1 MADERTPDDIER
13 DLALVRQRLADN
25 ISELITEVHP
35 RVVVHRTVEETKRQ
49 ANQLLE
55 DGIRRVRK
63 TYGQVKRIFKD
74 EAGWRVTPVAIAGA
88 ATVVFVAA
96 IVLAK
101 KK

>member
-25 ISELITEVHP
+25 ISELITQVHP
-35 RVVVHRTVEETKRQ
+35 RVVVHRTVEETKKQ

-63 TYGQVKRIFKD
+63 TYGQVTRIFKD
-74 EAGWRVTPVAIAGA
+74 EAGWKVPSVAIAGA
-88 ATVVFVAA
+88 TTVVLVAV